1 MIYLNLRSFFQKYS
15 MRQESTGIPD
25 SRKLVLSGLSVL
37 VVLVFIIDILLGSVS
52 IPADRI
58 IHIIFA
64 RESDNTAWLFIVQ
77 KIRIPKAIT
86 AVLVGC
92 GLSVSGLQMQTLF
105 RNPLAGPSELGIT
118 AGAGLGV
125 AAVMLTGSTGAGMY
139 AIRELGVSGSWLIIL
154 MASAGSGLVL
164 SLILLIAGRVRD
176 NVILLIVGVMIGTIT
191 LSVVSIW
198 QYFSQ
203 PEQLQEYIMWT
214 FGSLGGVTEYHL
226 YVLSGVV
233 SFGLVVA
240 FISSKSL
247 NALLLGENYARS
259 MGLPV
264 GRSRLI
270 IMAGTSLLTGSI
282 TAFCGP
288 IGFIGIAIPHIT
300 RSLLNTSNH
309 RVLIP
314 GVCLVGAGLMLICD
328 IIAQMPGSQTVLPIN
343 VVTSLLGAPV
353 VIWVIISRN
362 NLRSSFS

>member
-1 MIYLNLRSFFQKYS
+1 MKI
-15 MRQESTGIPD
+15 D
-25 SRKLVLSGLSVL
+25 SAGSAGSHKLIIIGLLVL
-37 VVLVFIIDILLGSVS
+37 VVFFFLLDILLGSVK
-52 IPADRI
+52 IPFSEVIRI
-58 IHIIFA
+58 IFSH
-64 RESDNTAWLFIVQ
+64 ESDNTAWLFIIE
-77 KIRIPKAIT
+77 KIRLPKAIT

-125 AAVMLTGSTGAGMY
+125 AAVMLTGGSSTSIY
-139 AIRELGVSGSWLIIL
+139 AIRQLGLSGSWLIIA
-154 MASAGSGLVL
+154 MASLGSALVL
-164 SLILLIAGRVRD
+164 SLILLIAGRIRD

-214 FGSLGGVTEYHL
+214 FGSLGGVVQDHL

-233 SFGLVVA
+233 IFGLILA
-240 FISSKSL
+240 FISSKAL

-259 MGLPV
+259 MGLTV
-264 GRSRLI
+264 GRTRFM

-300 RSLLNTSNH
+300 RSLLGTSDH
-309 RVLIP
+309 RILIP
-314 GVCLVGAGLMLICD
+314 ATCLVGTVLMLVCD
-328 IIAQMPGSQTVLPIN
+328 IIAQMPGTQTVLPIN

-353 VIWVIISRN
+353 VIWIIISRN

>member
-1 MIYLNLRSFFQKYS
+1 MVGSLNKAPLLKTPLNAHRLTF
-15 MRQESTGIPD
+15 
-25 SRKLVLSGLSVL
+25 SGLAALAVVFFVL
-37 VVLVFIIDILLGSVS
+37 DVMLGSVQ
-52 IPADRI
+52 IPLKEVFK
-58 IHIIFA
+58 IIFLQDS
-64 RESDNTAWLFIVQ
+64 ENTAWLFIIE

-86 AVLVGC
+86 ALLVGC

-125 AAVMLTGSTGAGMY
+125 AAVMLAGGSSASMY
-139 AIRELGVSGSWLIIL
+139 AISKLGVSGSWLIIV
-154 MASAGSGLVL
+154 MASLGSALVL
-164 SLILLIAGRVRD
+164 SLILLIAGRIRD

-191 LSVVSIW
+191 LSIVSIW

-214 FGSLGGVTEYHL
+214 FGSLGGVTQYHL
-226 YVLSGVV
+226 YALSGVV
-233 SFGLVVA
+233 AFGLLLA

-247 NALLLGENYARS
+247 NALLLGENYAKS
-259 MGLPV
+259 MGLTI
-264 GRSRLI
+264 GKTRLI
-270 IMAGTSLLTGSI
+270 IMLSTSLLTGSI

-288 IGFIGIAIPHIT
+288 IGFVGIAVPHIT
-300 RSLLNTSNH
+300 RSLFGTSDH

-314 GVCLVGAGLMLICD
+314 GCCLTGMVLLLLCD
-328 IIAQMPGSQTVLPIN
+328 IIAQLPGMQTVIPVN

-353 VIWVIISRN
+353 VIWIIISRN

>member
-1 MIYLNLRSFFQKYS
+1 MTQHTPNRSWTLLFLAILAIALFC
-15 MRQESTGIPD
+15 
-25 SRKLVLSGLSVL
+25 L
-37 VVLVFIIDILLGSVS
+37 DIMLGSVA
-52 IPADRI
+52 IPFREVFRI
-58 IHIIFA
+58 VTTG
-64 RESDNTAWLFIVQ
+64 ESDNQAWLFIIE
-77 KIRIPKAIT
+77 KIRLPKAIT
-86 AVLVGC
+86 AILAGC

-125 AAVMLTGSTGAGMY
+125 AAVMLAGGGSASMY
-139 AIRELGVSGSWLIIL
+139 AISQLGISGSWLIIG
-154 MASAGSGLVL
+154 MASLGSAGVL
-164 SLILLIAGRVRD
+164 ALILLIAGRIRD

-191 LSVVSIW
+191 LSIISIW

-214 FGSLGGVTEYHL
+214 FGSLGGVTGYHL

-233 SFGLVVA
+233 TGGLLLA
-240 FISSKSL
+240 FASSKSL

-259 MGLPV
+259 MGLTV
-264 GRSRLI
+264 GRTRLL
-270 IMAGTSLLTGSI
+270 IMLSTSLLTGSI

-288 IGFIGIAIPHIT
+288 IGFVGIAIPHIT
-300 RSLLNTSNH
+300 RSLLATSNH

-314 GVCLVGAGLMLICD
+314 ATCLTGTVLLLLCD
-328 IIAQMPGSQTVLPIN
+328 IIAQLPGSQTVIPIN

-353 VIWVIISRN
+353 VIWIIIRRN

>member
-1 MIYLNLRSFFQKYS
+1 MKIDSAGSAGSHKLIMI
-15 MRQESTGIPD
+15 
-25 SRKLVLSGLSVL
+25 GLLVL
-37 VVLVFIIDILLGSVS
+37 VVFFFLLDILLGSVK
-52 IPADRI
+52 IPFSEVI
-58 IHIIFA
+58 SIIFSH
-64 RESDNTAWLFIVQ
+64 ESENTAWLFIIE
-77 KIRIPKAIT
+77 KIRLPKAIT

-125 AAVMLTGSTGAGMY
+125 AAVMLTGGSSTSIY
-139 AIRELGVSGSWLIIL
+139 AIRQLGLSGSWLIIA
-154 MASAGSGLVL
+154 MASLGSALVL
-164 SLILLIAGRVRD
+164 SLILLIAGRIRD

-214 FGSLGGVTEYHL
+214 FGSLGGVVQDHL

-233 SFGLVVA
+233 IFGLILA
-240 FISSKSL
+240 FISSKAL

-259 MGLPV
+259 MGLTV
-264 GRSRLI
+264 GRTRFM

-300 RSLLNTSNH
+300 RSLLGTSNH
-309 RVLIP
+309 RILIP
-314 GVCLVGAGLMLICD
+314 ATCLVGTVLMLVCD
-328 IIAQMPGSQTVLPIN
+328 IIAQMPGTQTVLPIN

-353 VIWVIISRN
+353 VIWIIISRN

>member
-1 MIYLNLRSFFQKYS
+1 MMVGITLKDPSLKPATHRFIFVGLILLAILFF
-15 MRQESTGIPD
+15 
-25 SRKLVLSGLSVL
+25 
-37 VVLVFIIDILLGSVS
+37 ILDVMLGSVQ
-52 IPADRI
+52 IPFKEVFN
-58 IHIIFA
+58 IIFLQKS
-64 RESDNTAWLFIVQ
+64 ENTAWLFIIE

-125 AAVMLTGSTGAGMY
+125 AAVMLAGGSSASMY
-139 AIRELGVSGSWLIIL
+139 AISKLGVSGSWLIIV
-154 MASAGSGLVL
+154 MASLGSALVL
-164 SLILLIAGRVRD
+164 SLILLIAGRIRD

-191 LSVVSIW
+191 LSIVSIW

-214 FGSLGGVTEYHL
+214 FGSLGGVTQYHL
-226 YVLSGVV
+226 YALSGVV
-233 SFGLVVA
+233 AFGLLLA
-240 FISSKSL
+240 FISSKAL

-259 MGLPV
+259 MGLTI
-264 GRSRLI
+264 GRTRLI
-270 IMAGTSLLTGSI
+270 IMLSTSLLTGSI

-288 IGFIGIAIPHIT
+288 IGFVGIAIPHIT
-300 RSLLNTSNH
+300 RSLFGTSDH

-314 GVCLVGAGLMLICD
+314 GCCLTGMVLLLLCD
-328 IIAQMPGSQTVLPIN
+328 IIAQMPGVGTPGMQTVIPVN

-353 VIWVIISRN
+353 VIWIIISRN